1 MPRALIPTPP
11 PPGEGKGRG
20 VNANPLLNFFATTA
34 KGCEA
39 LLADELRALG
49 ASEVKETRAGAAF
62 SGDLSTAYRVCL
74 WSRVASR
81 VLLRLARFSADSP
94 DALYEGV
101 EHLAWHEHIAPDGTL
116 AVDANIVDAPVAHP
130 HYAALR
136 VKDAVVDRLRARF
149 GTRPSVDTERPQVR
163 LNLFWRRDEATL
175 SIDLS
180 GDSLHRRGYRDDT
193 VQAPLKE
200 NLAAALLLRAQWPAI
215 ARAGGG
221 FVDLMCGSGTVCI
234 EAAMIA
240 ADIAPGALRDYF
252 GFIGWRGHDAA
263 AWDALRAEAVARRE
277 QGLARLPPISGY
289 DADAAAIRAARRNAA
304 CVQLG
309 DHIVFTRRALVDA
322 QSEPQSEMGVPGLV
336 FANPPYGERLG
347 RHDDL
352 AATYRELGAAV
363 RDNFHG
369 WQCAV
374 FTGNREMGRE
384 LGLHA
389 RQRHRFHNGAMECE
403 LLRFD
408 GTEPARRSEPRAAP
422 APRARSDGAQMF
434 ANRLEKNLHTLGRW
448 AAKQGIACYRL
459 YDADMPEYAFAID
472 LYGGETLHAHVQEYA
487 PPASVTAAAAARRR
501 SEAFDVIPEVLGI
514 PRAQIAFKTRERQ
527 RGHAQYERQAAR
539 GEFIEV
545 AEQGA
550 RLLVNLHDYLDT
562 GLFLDHRPTRLWLR
576 EMARGRRFLN
586 LFGYTGAA
594 TVHAALGGATA
605 TTTVDLSNTYLDWAE
620 RNLILNEFGAT
631 AHQLVRADVREWLV
645 AVHDEYDV
653 IFLDPPTFST
663 SKRMQGTLDIQRDHV
678 ALIQAAADRLAHGGE
693 MIFST
698 NARRFRLETDALAG
712 LRVEDVTGRTIA
724 RDFARNPR
732 IHQCFRVTRP

>member
-1 MPRALIPTPP
+1 M
-11 PPGEGKGRG
+11 
-20 VNANPLLNFFATTA
+20 LNFFATTP

-49 ASEVKETRAGAAF
+49 ASDVKETRAGAAF
-62 SGDLSTAYRVCL
+62 SGNLNSAYRICL

-101 EHLAWHEHIAPDGTL
+101 ERVPWHEHIAPDGTL

-130 HYAALR
+130 HFAALR

-149 GTRPSVDTERPQVR
+149 GTRPSVDTERPQLR

-193 VQAPLKE
+193 VTAPLKE
-200 NLAAALLLRAQWPAI
+200 NLAAALLMRAQWPAI
-215 ARAGGG
+215 AQAGGG

-240 ADIAPGALRDYF
+240 ADMAPGALRDYF
-252 GFIGWRGHDAA
+252 GFIGWRGHDAT
-263 AWDALRAEAVARRE
+263 AWESLKAEAVARRE
-277 QGLARLPPISGY
+277 QGLARLPPIAGY
-289 DADAAAIRAARRNAA
+289 DADTAAMRAARRNAA
-304 CVQLG
+304 CAQLG
-309 DHIVFTRRALVDA
+309 DHIVLTRRALVET
-322 QSEPQSEMGVPGLV
+322 QPEPGVPGLV

-347 RHDDL
+347 RDGDL
-352 AATYRELGAAV
+352 AATYRELGAAI
-363 RDNFHG
+363 RDHFGG
-369 WQCAV
+369 WRSAV
-374 FTGNREMGRE
+374 FTGNLEMGHELGRE

-389 RQRHRFHNGAMECE
+389 RQRHRLHNGAIECE

-408 GTEPARRSEPRAAP
+408 GTSTANRSEPRAA
-422 APRARSDGAQMF
+422 AASRVRSDGAQMF

-448 AAKQGIACYRL
+448 AAKQGISCYRL

-501 SEAFDVIPEVLGI
+501 AEAFGVIPEVLGI
-514 PRAQIAFKTRERQ
+514 PRAHIAFKTRERQ
-527 RGHAQYERQAAR
+527 RGHAQYERQAER

-545 AEQGA
+545 VEQGA

-576 EMARGRRFLN
+576 ELARGRRFLN
-586 LFGYTGAA
+586 LFGYTGTG
-594 TVHAALGGATA
+594 TVHAALGGASA

-620 RNLILNEFGAT
+620 RNLSLNGFGDPP
-631 AHQLVRADVREWLV
+631 HQLVRADVREWLV
-645 AVHDEYDV
+645 AVNDEYDV

-663 SKRMQGTLDIQRDHV
+663 SRRMEGTLDIQRDHV
-678 ALIQAAADRLAHGGE
+678 TLIQAAADRLARGGE

-698 NARRFRLETDALAG
+698 NARRFRLDSDGLAG
-712 LRVEDVTGRTIA
+712 LRVEDMTARTIA

-732 IHQCFRVTRP
+732 IHQCFRVTLPQRG